1 MNVTVK
7 KILERRGSIISSKE
21 RDIILQELVEL
32 DEDLTSLHDANSKLV
47 REAANMRNASL
58 WQRIRNKH

>member
-21 RDIILQELVEL
+21 RDIILRELVEL
-32 DEDLTSLHDANSKLV
+32 DEDLTSLHSDNSKLV
-47 REAANMRNASL
+47 RQAADMRNRSL